1 MWQTDWAENTQSIA
15 RSKPENLSLLA
26 PAAVDAVY
34 LLHWREHCLE
44 CAQPDCYKVC
54 PLYVQRRDRRC
65 ARFQNGILP
74 NPLYAGLYPY
84 GAEIRYRRWGV
95 LESTFG
101 FGAVSPRAARRFDSV
116 DRFLTKSIRAV
127 SSLARRI
134 SPNYRL
140 SRAYGILRERLL
152 AVFTRRRRAAFDE
165 FAIEVWNAQP
175 EPVRLVIECQQDGPK
190 FRASV
195 LAEPGRTMHHIP
207 VQSMHIDLYGRPGVV
222 RVYPEND
229 APAHVIFTWLD
240 FVRYAGVRKRSPAAL
255 AAQPAHPAP
264 KVKCVVWDLDNTVWD
279 GVLGEQEP
287 ERVAL
292 RPGVRET
299 MLALDSRGI
308 LQSIASKNDRDD
320 AWRVLERLGV
330 SELFLYPAI
339 DWQPKSANIRRIVQ
353 ELNLGADACAL
364 VDDSAFERAEV
375 ASQLPEMRVY
385 SDTDVAGL
393 LERPEFEVAVTE
405 ESRQR
410 RWFYVA
416 ESGRKQAAAGYQGDY
431 EAFLGTCNMEAR
443 LFAPSQAAH
452 IERSLEVLQRTNQL
466 NLTTHRYTREEFDR
480 LLDDGNSICICTSC
494 RDRFGEYGLV
504 GFASL
509 RRQSES
515 LELVDFVMSCRVAQK
530 KVENAWFGWLVREAR
545 AAGYGKICA
554 RYVKTARNRVLLD
567 TFLEVGFVE
576 TEKHDQ
582 YSLLELDCAATP
594 PLSGLVA
601 IDAAA
606 LRGALSAVMTP
617 G

>member
-1 MWQTDWAENTQSIA
+1 MWQTDWAENTQPIA
-15 RSKPENLSLLA
+15 RSAPENLSLLESG
-26 PAAVDAVY
+26 AVESVY
-34 LLHWREHCLE
+34 LLHWRESCLE

-65 ARFQNGILP
+65 ARFKNGICP
-74 NPLYAGLYPY
+74 NPRYAGLYPY
-84 GAEIRYRRWGV
+84 GAEIQYRRWGV

-101 FGAVSPRAARRFDSV
+101 FGAVTPKQARRFDSA
-116 DRFLTKSIRAV
+116 DRTLLKLTGSV
-127 SSLARRI
+127 SSLLRRI

-140 SRAYGILRERLL
+140 SRAYGVLREQLL
-152 AVFTRRRRAAFDE
+152 AGITRRGRAAFDE
-165 FAIEVWNAQP
+165 FGIEVWNLRP

-195 LAEPGRTMHHIP
+195 LLEPGRTMHRIP
-207 VQSMHIDLYGRPGVV
+207 VESMHIDLYGRPGVV

-229 APAHVIFTWLD
+229 APAHVVFTWLD
-240 FVRYAGVRKRSPAAL
+240 FVRYAGVRQRGPAPS
-255 AAQPAHPAP
+255 AQPAHPAP

-287 ERVAL
+287 ERIAL

-299 MLALDSRGI
+299 MLALDARGI
-308 LQSIASKNDRDD
+308 LQSVASKNDHDD

-330 SELFLYPAI
+330 SDLFLYPAI
-339 DWQPKSANIRRIVQ
+339 NWQPKSANIRRIVQ
-353 ELNLGADACAL
+353 ELNIGADACAL

-385 SDTDVAGL
+385 ADTDVAGL
-393 LERPEFEVAVTE
+393 PERPEFQVAATE

-410 RWFYVA
+410 RLYYVA

-431 EAFLGTCNMEAR
+431 EAFLRNCNMEAR

-452 IERSLEVLQRTNQL
+452 VERSLEVLQRTNQL
-466 NLTTHRYTREEFDR
+466 NLTTHRYSREEFDR
-480 LLDDGNSICICTSC
+480 LLGDGNAICICTSC

-509 RRQSES
+509 RRQDDR
-515 LELVDFVMSCRVAQK
+515 LELVDFAMSCRVAQK

-545 AAGYGKICA
+545 AAGYGKIGA
-554 RYVKTARNRVLLD
+554 RYMKTARNRVLLD
-567 TFLEVGFVE
+567 AFLEVGFVE
-576 TEKHDQ
+576 VEKHDQ
-582 YSLLELDCAATP
+582 YSILELDCAAAP
-594 PLSGLVA
+594 PLAGLVE
-601 IDAAA
+601 IDAGA
-606 LRGALSAVMTP
+606 LRGALPAGVTTQ

>member
-1 MWQTDWAENTQSIA
+1 
-15 RSKPENLSLLA
+15 
-26 PAAVDAVY
+26 
-34 LLHWREHCLE
+34 
-44 CAQPDCYKVC
+44 
-54 PLYVQRRDRRC
+54 
-65 ARFQNGILP
+65 
-74 NPLYAGLYPY
+74 
-84 GAEIRYRRWGV
+84 
-95 LESTFG
+95 
-101 FGAVSPRAARRFDSV
+101 
-116 DRFLTKSIRAV
+116 
-127 SSLARRI
+127 
-134 SPNYRL
+134 
-140 SRAYGILRERLL
+140 
-152 AVFTRRRRAAFDE
+152 
-165 FAIEVWNAQP
+165 
-175 EPVRLVIECQQDGPK
+175 
-190 FRASV
+190 
-195 LAEPGRTMHHIP
+195 
-207 VQSMHIDLYGRPGVV
+207 
-222 RVYPEND
+222 
-229 APAHVIFTWLD
+229 
-240 FVRYAGVRKRSPAAL
+240 
-255 AAQPAHPAP
+255 
-264 KVKCVVWDLDNTVWD
+264 
-279 GVLGEQEP
+279 LGEQEP

-299 MLALDSRGI
+299 MLALDARGI

-320 AWRVLERLGV
+320 AWRVLERLAV
-330 SELFLYPAI
+330 SDLFLYPAI
-339 DWQPKSANIRRIVQ
+339 NWQPKSANIRRILQ

-385 SDTDVAGL
+385 ADTDVAGL
-393 LERPEFEVAVTE
+393 LGRPEFEVAVTE

-410 RWFYVA
+410 RLFYVE

-431 EAFLGTCNMEAR
+431 EAFLRTCNMGTK

-452 IERSLEVLQRTNQL
+452 VERSLEVLQRTNQL

-480 LLDDGNSICICTSC
+480 LLDDGNAICICTSC

-509 RRQSES
+509 RRQSDG

-545 AAGYGKICA
+545 AAGYGKIRA

-594 PLSGLVA
+594 SLSGLVA

-606 LRGALSAVMTP
+606 LRGALSAVMTQ